1 MEGRPRRRHAVEVP
15 RLVVLWTRPNHLTR
29 EEADDWVR
37 SGVVGFDTAPGVT
50 GARVAEVHAADFEHP
65 AMWHW
70 MLELELEVT
79 DHATVARTMH
89 SGALAEWLR
98 DLRLLGMRPTVLL
111 VASGTAPAAA

>member
-1 MEGRPRRRHAVEVP
+1 MP
-15 RLVVLWTRPNHLTR
+15 RLVVLWTRPHHLTR
-29 EEADDWVR
+29 EEADAWVR
-37 SGVVGFDTAPGVT
+37 SGVAGFDTAPGVT

-70 MLELELEVT
+70 MLELEVT
-79 DHATVARTMH
+79 DDATAARTMR
-89 SGALAEWLR
+89 SGALADWLR